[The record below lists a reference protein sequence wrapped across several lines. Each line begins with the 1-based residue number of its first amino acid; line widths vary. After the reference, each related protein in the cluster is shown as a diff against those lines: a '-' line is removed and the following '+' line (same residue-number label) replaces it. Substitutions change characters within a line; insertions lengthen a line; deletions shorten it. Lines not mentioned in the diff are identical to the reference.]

1 MSFINFSRTSLSF
14 RADLET
20 SVLNHSVLKANRWL
34 EEKEKRMER
43 ADLLLWLRQE
53 YFVSVDFVNWFLNT
67 ASIADSLE
75 AKIVLVSNI
84 WEELGEGKEEDSHVS
99 ILGKFLSEMGETVGP
114 GDILPETKAYL
125 DLMQSITKRDFYS
138 ALGALGPANEYL
150 LKLEYSRMFMSYSDL
165 RKRVPLPEGKFFQV
179 NLAAD
184 ESHSEKLFRLI
195 ESAADTEDKKDRVRE
210 GNRLALDA
218 RLVFYDGLTAF
229 QRLE

>member
-1 MSFINFSRTSLSF
+1 MSLINHPSHTFVSF

-20 SVLNHSVLKANRWL
+20 AVRTHPVLNANRWL

-43 ADLLLWLRQE
+43 KDLLLWLRQE
-53 YFVSVDFVNWFLNT
+53 HFVSVDFVNWFLNT

-84 WEELGEGKEEDSHVS
+84 WEELGEGREEDSHVS
-99 ILGKFLSEMGETVGP
+99 ILGKFLSDMGETVGP

-125 DLMQSITKRDFYS
+125 DLMQRITRRDFYS

-150 LKLEYSRMFMSYSDL
+150 LKLEYSRMFMSYGEL
-165 RKRVPLPEGKFFQV
+165 KRRIPLPEGKFFQV
-179 NLAAD
+179 NLDAD

-195 ESAADTEDKKDRVRE
+195 ESSADTEEKRERVRE
-210 GNRLALDA
+210 GSRMALDA
-218 RLVFYDGLTAF
+218 RLVFYEGLTAF
-229 QRLE
+229 QRL